1 MVFYT
6 LFESSKSE
14 NIINPIFQG
23 GNVFSKK
30 NSPKKNKNKIGR
42 GRQTTT
48 TPAPTTTTEEP
59 TTTTINKRIQQQII
73 RARKVEIVDIFIFRP
88 LEAQFGVSSGQL
100 VFSKIFINVIFI
112 IFTKFIHI
120 M

>member
-1 MVFYT
+1 MGSFRVRRRNLTQNAWAGCNTFEISEFDKLIYS
-6 LFESSKSE
+6 LF
-14 NIINPIFQG
+14 IG

-59 TTTTINKRIQQQII
+59 TTTTINKRLQQQIM
-73 RARKVEIVDIFIFRP
+73 RARKVEIVDIFN
-88 LEAQFGVSSGQL
+88 
-100 VFSKIFINVIFI
+100 FSATRGAIWSL
-112 IFTKFIHI
+112 
-120 M
+120 